1 MKNETCDVLVVA
13 GLGVMEEPLWV
24 EEAEL
29 IELLLPRAPKV
40 LCEPFSCCDGAWS
53 LLGKGRL
60 DLTILWSGANSPK
73 VGSHWKYL

>member
-1 MKNETCDVLVVA
+1 MKVIIAKAASRVKYKIITRRIKEKMKNETCDVLVVA

-40 LCEPFSCCDGAWS
+40 LCEPFSCCDGA
-53 LLGKGRL
+53 
-60 DLTILWSGANSPK
+60 
-73 VGSHWKYL
+73 